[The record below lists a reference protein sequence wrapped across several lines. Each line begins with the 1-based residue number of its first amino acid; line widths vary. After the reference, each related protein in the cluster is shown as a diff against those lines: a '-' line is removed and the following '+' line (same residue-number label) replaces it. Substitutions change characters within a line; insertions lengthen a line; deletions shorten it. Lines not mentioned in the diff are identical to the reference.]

1 MFVSK
6 PDDKLL
12 LLYKLERNKDQNKDT
27 FEAITNSSIGSQAK
41 YSVEHRTFYNFR
53 WIS

>member
-1 MFVSK
+1 MIVSK

-12 LLYKLERNKDQNKDT
+12 LLYKLERNKGQNKDT
-27 FEAITNSSIGSQAK
+27 FEVIMNSLIGSQAT

-53 WIS
+53 RIS